1 MSLGERGTVV
11 FIHRRVGLEKR
22 CRDNTVNKPRGEL
35 LEDGRNWI
43 HDQKG
48 GDKEMKNNNEK
59 RNTETGEENTIR
71 LCSKKGDESRQIKK
85 TYKGN

>member
-1 MSLGERGTVV
+1 MDS
-11 FIHRRVGLEKR
+11 
-22 CRDNTVNKPRGEL
+22 
-35 LEDGRNWI
+35 
-43 HDQKG
+43 DQKG